1 MSFSVGSGFLNAE
14 ISLERLHNIKENAL
28 PPEMSLWEKIKHF
41 FCSTRQ
47 DEALNCIYRLYHHEQ
62 FQMSEQD
69 IRETFI
75 QLKQLASPGSRNRFI
90 IDRNNDNDIYKI
102 NEEVILS
109 RPRTDDIHRTT
120 QNDWSDCDEVDDDWH
135 DCTETDDVWHDCMN
149 EYPPAPPE
157 QQSISV
163 RHQAI
168 LVSESITAE
177 QKKKLLDNHYFHS
190 VIDLLDRMQV
200 RVETIGRHKIIAKVG
215 YFKSISLATT
225 GARIMANINSPN
237 ANINS
242 LRKDIATVLNA
253 PGVLDII
260 PPDIINEPEFN
271 FIKHYSMQVLNS
283 EFRQMV

>member
-1 MSFSVGSGFLNAE
+1 M
-14 ISLERLHNIKENAL
+14 
-28 PPEMSLWEKIKHF
+28 
-41 FCSTRQ
+41 
-47 DEALNCIYRLYHHEQ
+47 
-62 FQMSEQD
+62 
-69 IRETFI
+69 
-75 QLKQLASPGSRNRFI
+75 
-90 IDRNNDNDIYKI
+90 
-102 NEEVILS
+102 
-109 RPRTDDIHRTT
+109 
-120 QNDWSDCDEVDDDWH
+120 
-135 DCTETDDVWHDCMN
+135 
-149 EYPPAPPE
+149 
-157 QQSISV
+157 
-163 RHQAI
+163 
-168 LVSESITAE
+168 
-177 QKKKLLDNHYFHS
+177 
-190 VIDLLDRMQV
+190 